1 MPSVPNKGRRAP
13 NCERPL
19 LNSKIEFRYLSEPD
33 MIAAGV
39 MDMPACVAA
48 MEETFQL
55 YARNDYRM
63 SGPNND
69 SHGARMT
76 FPENPSIETMP
87 AHDDERRFTAMP
99 AYLGGSFGTTGM
111 KWYGSNLAN
120 RDKGL
125 PRSILMFMLN
135 DTDTAAPLALMS
147 ANLLSAMRTGAVSG
161 VGAKHYAR
169 RNSKVAGVIGPGVM
183 GRTTLAAMAAVLP
196 ELDTVKVRGRS
207 QAGIDDF
214 KAWVAEWVPQIREI
228 QVVDSNEA
236 AVRGSDV
243 VAYCAT
249 AKAGDVD
256 NYPLLKREWLEDG
269 TFVTMPAPA
278 NIDEAL
284 EDVEVRKAVD
294 AYGLYEA
301 WAIDAP
307 PPTHQY
313 VGIIGCK
320 FLDLVAEGKMR
331 HWDIEELGAVIDGDA
346 EGRRNDDEIVL
357 FSVGGLPIEDVA
369 WGTIIYRNAV
379 AKGIG
384 TVLPLWDSP
393 ALA

>member
-1 MPSVPNKGRRAP
+1 MPEP
-13 NCERPL
+13 ERHL
-19 LNSKIEFRYLSEPD
+19 LSSKIEFRYLSEPD
-33 MIAAGV
+33 TIAAGV
-39 MDMPACVAA
+39 LDMPSCVAV

-55 YARNDYRM
+55 YARGDYRM
-63 SGPNND
+63 AGPNND

-76 FPENPSIETMP
+76 FPENPAIPTMP
-87 AHDDERRFTAMP
+87 AHADERRFTAMP

-111 KWYGSNLAN
+111 KWYGSNLEN

-161 VGAKHYAR
+161 VGAKYFAR
-169 RNSKVAGVIGPGVM
+169 PDSKVAGVVGPGVM

-207 QAGIDDF
+207 QAGIDEF
-214 KAWVAEWVPQIREI
+214 RAWVGEWVPQIRGI
-228 QVVDSNEA
+228 QVVYSNEE
-236 AVRGSDV
+236 AVRDSDV

-249 AKAGDVD
+249 AKAGDVE
-256 NYPLLKREWLEDG
+256 NYPLLKREWLRDG
-269 TFVTMPAPA
+269 TFVAMPAPA
-278 NIDEAL
+278 NIDEEL
-284 EDVEVRKAVD
+284 EDLSVRKVVD
-294 AYGLYEA
+294 SYGLYEA
-301 WAIDAP
+301 WALDAP
-307 PPTHQY
+307 YPTHNF

-320 FLDLVAEGKMR
+320 FLDLVSEGKMR
-331 HWDIEELGAVIDGDA
+331 HWDIEELGAVVEGSAD
-346 EGRRNDDEIVL
+346 GRRSDDEIVL

-369 WGTIIYRNAV
+369 WGTTIYRNAV
-379 AKGIG
+379 ERGIG
-384 TVLPLWDSP
+384 TLLPLWDTP